1 MSRFKVEKDRVAAS
15 LSLATG
21 QSVTGSFFVLGS
33 LATAVGRE
41 RVGDLLN
48 AEDGFFPFQR
58 DDGTTAQYNRAHV
71 VFVRLPA
78 GVDEE
83 ALEPGYD
90 VALRRSVV
98 MTLSTGARIDGTVA
112 VYAPAGYDRL
122 SDYTRRAMHFRYVV
136 TPFGTVIVNSD
147 HIVEVIE
154 KAER

>member
-1 MSRFKVEKDRVAAS
+1 MSRFKVEKDRVAGI
-15 LSLATG
+15 LSLTTG

-78 GVDEE
+78 GVTR
-83 ALEPGYD
+83 
-90 VALRRSVV
+90 RRS
-98 MTLSTGARIDGTVA
+98 S
-112 VYAPAGYDRL
+112 PATMSRC
-122 SDYTRRAMHFRYVV
+122 A
-136 TPFGTVIVNSD
+136 
-147 HIVEVIE
+147 
-154 KAER
+154 AAW

>member
-21 QSVTGSFFVLGS
+21 QNVTGCFFVLGS

-71 VFVRLPA
+71 VLVRLPA
-78 GVDEE
+78 GFDEE
-83 ALEPGYD
+83 SLEPGYE
-90 VALRRSVV
+90 VAPRRNVV
-98 MTLSTGARIDGTVA
+98 ITLSTGARIDGTVA
-112 VYAPAGYDRL
+112 VYGPDGYDRL
-122 SDYTRRAMHFRYVV
+122 SDYTRRAKHFRYVA
-136 TPFGTVIVNSD
+136 TPFGSVIVNSE

-154 KAER
+154 KTES